1 MNNFKKK
8 NFKILII
15 GFGSIGQQHYKALKD
30 IKIKNNVFFLSRRII
45 KNKNFITKKNIKNFN
60 PDYIIICSNTN
71 NHIKDVEFIERNL
84 KKKIVLI
91 EKPIFDKVYKIT
103 PKKNTYFVN
112 YQLRFHPVIQKLK
125 KTLSNKKILNL
136 QISCKSYLP
145 NWRKRDYRKSYS
157 SKKIGGGVLLDL
169 SHELDYML
177 WIFKNIQV
185 KYSKIIKISKL
196 QIQSND
202 YVFLAGKVSKGGMF
216 SLNLTYFSKHPSRS
230 VSVDC
235 DNFSFHGNLID
246 NYYKINSGNKQISNH
261 FNMNQLELLKQVH
274 KKILSKDFKDLCSF
288 KEGLGVLKFIKK
300 NKNN

>member
-1 MNNFKKK
+1 M
-8 NFKILII
+8 
-15 GFGSIGQQHYKALKD
+15 
-30 IKIKNNVFFLSRRII
+30 
-45 KNKNFITKKNIKNFN
+45 
-60 PDYIIICSNTN
+60 
-71 NHIKDVEFIERNL
+71 
-84 KKKIVLI
+84 
-91 EKPIFDKVYKIT
+91 
-103 PKKNTYFVN
+103 
-112 YQLRFHPVIQKLK
+112 
-125 KTLSNKKILNL
+125 
-136 QISCKSYLP
+136 
-145 NWRKRDYRKSYS
+145 
-157 SKKIGGGVLLDL
+157 LLDL

-300 NKNN
+300 IKNN